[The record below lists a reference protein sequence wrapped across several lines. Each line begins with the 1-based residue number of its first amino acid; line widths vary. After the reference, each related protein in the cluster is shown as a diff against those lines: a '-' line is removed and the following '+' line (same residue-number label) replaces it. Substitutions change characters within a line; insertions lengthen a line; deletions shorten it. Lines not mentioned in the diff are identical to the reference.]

1 MVLNSIFQIS
11 VIIFCLVG
19 TILMITVF
27 VWAIMLGQQ
36 IDKLMKK
43 LEEIASIARIT
54 ADHTKDFVDKTI
66 ESLETFKKSVFTF
79 DFIGRIVTEIIG
91 FIKNNNNKEQIK

>member
-19 TILMITVF
+19 TVLMVTVF
-27 VWAIMLGQQ
+27 IWAMMLGEQ

-43 LEEIASIARIT
+43 LEEIASIAKIA

-91 FIKNNNNKEQIK
+91 FIKNSNKEQIK

>member
-19 TILMITVF
+19 TVLMVTVF
-27 VWAIMLGQQ
+27 IWTIMLGEQ
-36 IDKLMKK
+36 IDKLIKK
-43 LEEIASIARIT
+43 LEEIANVAKIT

-91 FIKNNNNKEQIK
+91 FIKSSNKEQIK